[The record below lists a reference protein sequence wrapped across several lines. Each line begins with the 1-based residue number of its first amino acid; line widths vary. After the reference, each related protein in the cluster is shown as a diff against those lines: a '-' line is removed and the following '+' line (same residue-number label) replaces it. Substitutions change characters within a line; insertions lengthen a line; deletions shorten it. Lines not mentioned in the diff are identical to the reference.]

1 MVRVIQRTRSDEGV
15 VAVLTAVLAI
25 LLFGIAAL
33 VVDLGLAR
41 DNRRQAQ
48 NTADAASLAAANALY
63 GSTQLNFNAP
73 GDFDAAIAAAKEYA
87 ELNYGTTA
95 AEWASCVESD
105 PLDWVE
111 PGTGTNCISFDRSPY
126 PNNVLVKVPL
136 RKQPSLLGGVF
147 GYTGVNVSAIAQA
160 RIAPGG
166 KYMCTFCVVGDYTH
180 DLQNGQLNVVGGN
193 MWFNGDVDIGPGGTA
208 GSEPGSVLGEDGE
221 YYTDGGNVFVSGD
234 VTGNSGNLQG
244 GKAKPRSP
252 KVIDPLAS
260 AVLPFAAM
268 SELTAEDD
276 PCSDGPGIYDGY
288 KLTGGTCDLQAGL
301 YVFTDDLE
309 LAGNSSTLFNAEGVT
324 MYFTCGS
331 SSLLTACS
339 SPGETGAGIKIT
351 GNGAYNLTAPYAATD
366 PLVDDELYGYS
377 VVYDRYN
384 NADIFLAG
392 NGSQSLT
399 GTIYA
404 LSAAM
409 VNRGNGCSTVTT
421 SIVVVGDV
429 SFSGVN
435 SCFTAVFD
443 SSKNVR
449 PSDGGRGLVR

>member
-1 MVRVIQRTRSDEGV
+1 MKRFRSDQGA
-15 VAVLTAVLAI
+15 VAVLTAVLAV

-63 GSTQLNFNAP
+63 GSTQPNFNAP
-73 GDFDAAIAAAKEYA
+73 GNFDAAVAAAKEYA
-87 ELNYGTTA
+87 ALNYGTTA
-95 AEWASCVESD
+95 AEWASCVDSD
-105 PLDWVE
+105 PLPYVH
-111 PGTGTNCISFDRSPY
+111 PGTGTNCISFDKSPY

-147 GYTGVNVSAIAQA
+147 GYTGVNISAIAQA

-166 KYMCTFCVVGDYTH
+166 KYMCTFCVIGDYTH
-180 DLQNGQLNVVGGN
+180 DLQNGKLNVVGGN
-193 MWFNGDVDIGPGGTA
+193 MWFNGDVNIGPRGTA
-208 GSEPGSVLGEDGE
+208 GSAAGSVIGEDGE
-221 YYTDGGNVFVSGD
+221 PYTDGGNVFVSGD
-234 VTGNSGNLQG
+234 VTGTTTNLQG

-252 KVIDPLAS
+252 KVIDPLA
-260 AVLPFAAM
+260 AVELPFATQ
-268 SELTAEDD
+268 STLTAQDD
-276 PCSDGPGIYDGY
+276 PCADGPGIYDGY
-288 KLTGGTCDLQAGL
+288 KLTGGTCSLQPGL

-309 LAGNSSTLFNAEGVT
+309 LAGNNTTLFDAEGVT

-331 SSLLTACS
+331 SSLPTACA

-351 GNGAYNLTAPYAATD
+351 GNGTYNLTAPYADTD
-366 PLVDDELYGYS
+366 PLVDEELYGFS

-392 NGSQSLT
+392 GGSQSLT

-404 LSAAM
+404 LSATM
-409 VNRGNGCSTVTT
+409 DNRGLGCSTVTT
-421 SIVVVGDV
+421 SIVVVADV
-429 SFSGVN
+429 SFSGFN

-443 SSKNVR
+443 STKNVK